1 MKTEIREF
9 LNQYPQ
15 YDSPNYEVKSHET
28 CRYNGDYEIIVYDV
42 VNGEIE
48 YNCCYWCKLWNNEAE
63 TTYQYELQK
72 EINTMRIRVDID
84 SYIEK
89 TIHYDYDER
98 DYHVIEEHDFS
109 KYLYV
114 DYPRLEKNVVE
125 MFRQEN
131 DKKIREEIAKKI
143 LSGEIDIMYYCSD
156 TDSWDAPISQ
166 IDKIYKV

>member
-1 MKTEIREF
+1 MKTEISEF
-9 LNQYPQ
+9 LKQYPQ
-15 YDSPNYEVKSHET
+15 YNSPNYEVKSHESY
-28 CRYNGDYEIIVYDV
+28 RYGGDYEIIVYDV

-63 TTYQYELQK
+63 TTYQYELQQDV
-72 EINTMRIRVDID
+72 NTMRIRIDID
-84 SYIEK
+84 SCIEK

-114 DYPRLEKNVVE
+114 DYPRLERNVVE
-125 MFRQEN
+125 KFKQEN
-131 DKKIREEIAKKI
+131 DRKIREEIAKKI

>member
-1 MKTEIREF
+1 MKTEIQEF
-9 LNQYPQ
+9 LKQYPQ
-15 YDSPNYEVKSHET
+15 YNSPNYEVKSHET
-28 CRYNGDYEIIVYDV
+28 FRYGGDYEIIVYDV

-63 TTYQYELQK
+63 TTYQYELQQ
-72 EINTMRIRVDID
+72 EINTMRIRIDID
-84 SYIEK
+84 SCIEK

-114 DYPRLEKNVVE
+114 DYPRLERNVVE
-125 MFRQEN
+125 KFKQEN

>member
-1 MKTEIREF
+1 MKT
-9 LNQYPQ
+9 
-15 YDSPNYEVKSHET
+15 
-28 CRYNGDYEIIVYDV
+28 
-42 VNGEIE
+42 
-48 YNCCYWCKLWNNEAE
+48 
-63 TTYQYELQK
+63 YELQQ
-72 EINTMRIRVDID
+72 EINTMRIKIDID
-84 SYIEK
+84 SCIEK

-114 DYPRLEKNVVE
+114 DYPRLERNVVE
-125 MFRQEN
+125 KFKQEN
-131 DKKIREEIAKKI
+131 DQKIREEIAKKI